1 VATRKVDDTFREQ
14 VRLAS
19 PVESVIPA
27 LTRHALSSSGA
38 REPHTLCPFHPDHDP
53 SLRISVEKQLWYCGV
68 CQKGGDVFKFVQ
80 LHEGVR
86 FPGALAFLA
95 ERAGIRRP
103 SGAGCR

>member
-1 VATRKVDDTFREQ
+1 MPTRQLDDAFKEQ
-14 VRLAS
+14 VRNAS
-19 PVESVIPA
+19 PLEAVIPA

-38 REPHTLCPFHPDHDP
+38 REPHTLCPFHTDHDP
-53 SLRISVEKQLWYCGV
+53 SLRLSVAKQLWYCDV

-103 SGAGCR
+103 SHGGRR